1 MSRLAAGLALALAAG
16 IPAARGA
23 PALYAGEGGWA
34 AVTGIPDATL
44 PTDGPW
50 NHLEGVWI
58 GRLPEGTTKLEWGA
72 GAAKQVVE
80 PQAPPPPPAALPSSR
95 NAFGACVVRSLSVRF
110 DSVLRSRRWS
120 LIFTEENEQPDF
132 EPLALPEGRTAA
144 LALELEDAVSGQRWN
159 LRPERRGR
167 EGGRFTGRNDPR
179 LYAGTLDDGD
189 VDWTLIVVPK
199 ENGRLMLQGQLLLL
213 KSDVRLLR
221 WRLSVK
227 AGASGAPLLGTE
239 SPPVLLAVDGTD
251 ALALYP
257 DLAEP
262 RRFRAWADAPD
273 AVGLEFD
280 LAATKATG
288 NFPRRATFS
297 LEIEA
302 WKTADPETARA
313 EAMAKLAR
321 AGGAVALP
329 EFVAREGLGSV
340 PAFEPAAMRLSHP
353 GGFRDS
359 ADVLRYLQLRA
370 SGLFRDFDWAASAFT
385 CAAQDASGAPQLA
398 LDGAAAAL
406 AVNPDP
412 DLESMLEW
420 GQNRGLTLLERIR
433 RSGAKL
439 VWIRAGAW
447 PRRLDYGARALYL
460 CDYPAVWADG
470 SPAPAVD
477 LGHAEAE
484 LVSSLAC
491 ALKATGTGLLVEDGG
506 PLAPFTTYYADALV
520 CASADPDEMRRQR
533 ALAGPRPVLW
543 IAENPGAAAAAL
555 ARNLGFVRPGK
566 IEEN

>member
-1 MSRLAAGLALALAAG
+1 MSRSAVAWALALAAG
-16 IPAARGA
+16 ISAAQGQ
-23 PALYAGEGGWA
+23 PALFAGDGGWA
-34 AVTGIPDATL
+34 AVTGLPESTL

-50 NHLEGVWI
+50 RNLDGVWI
-58 GRLPEGTTKLEWGA
+58 GRLPEGTTKLEWGE
-72 GAAKQVVE
+72 GTAKQVVE
-80 PQAPPPPPAALPSSR
+80 PQLPPPPPTALPSSR
-95 NAFGACVVRSLSVRF
+95 NAFGACAVRSLSVRF

-120 LIFTEENEQPDF
+120 LIFTDEGENPGF
-132 EPLALPEGRTAA
+132 EPLFLPDDRAAA
-144 LALELEDAVSGQRWN
+144 LAMELEDVVSGQRWE

-167 EGGRFTGRNDPR
+167 EGGRFSGRSDPR

-213 KSDVRLLR
+213 KSDSRLFR
-221 WRLSVK
+221 WRLSVQ
-227 AGASGAPLLGTE
+227 AGAPGAPLLGME
-239 SPPVLLAVDGTD
+239 SPPVLLAASGTN
-251 ALALYP
+251 ALALFP

-262 RRFRAWADAPD
+262 RRFRALAETPD

-313 EAMAKLAR
+313 EALAKLAR

-329 EFVAREGLGSV
+329 EALAREGLGSV
-340 PAFEPAAMRLSHP
+340 SAFEPAAMRMAHP
-353 GGFRDS
+353 GGFRDRT
-359 ADVLRYLQLRA
+359 DVLRYLQLRA
-370 SGLFRDFDWAASAFT
+370 SGLFRDFDWAASAFQ
-385 CAAQDASGAPQLA
+385 CAAQDAQGEPQVA
-398 LDGAAAAL
+398 LDGEAAAL

-412 DLESMLEW
+412 DLEAMLEW
-420 GQNRGLTLLERIR
+420 GQNRGLTLLERVR
-433 RSGAKL
+433 RSGAKM
-439 VWIRAGAW
+439 VWIQAGAW

-460 CDYPAVWADG
+460 CDYPAVWADD

-484 LVSSLAC
+484 LISSLSC
-491 ALKATGTGLLVEDGG
+491 ALKASGTGLLVEDAG

-543 IAENPGAAAAAL
+543 TAPQPGAAAAEL
-555 ARNLGFVRPGK
+555 ARNLGFVRPGE

>member
-1 MSRLAAGLALALAAG
+1 MGRNRRGGRNRVGGSSVGSGSRSSSPHRCSAAA
-16 IPAARGA
+16 
-23 PALYAGEGGWA
+23 
-34 AVTGIPDATL
+34 
-44 PTDGPW
+44 
-50 NHLEGVWI
+50 
-58 GRLPEGTTKLEWGA
+58 
-72 GAAKQVVE
+72 
-80 PQAPPPPPAALPSSR
+80 SR
-95 NAFGACVVRSLSVRF
+95 NAFGACAVRSLSVRF
-110 DSVLRSRRWS
+110 DSVVRSRRWS
-120 LIFTEENEQPDF
+120 LIFTDEGETPDF
-132 EPLALPEGRTAA
+132 DPLSLPDDRAAA
-144 LALELEDAVSGQRWN
+144 LAMELEDVVSGQRWE

-167 EGGRFTGRNDPR
+167 EGGRFSGRSDPR

-189 VDWTLIVVPK
+189 IDWTLIVVPK

-213 KSDVRLLR
+213 KSDTRLFR
-221 WRLSVK
+221 WRLAVK
-227 AGASGAPLLGTE
+227 AGAPGAPLLGTE
-239 SPPVLLAVDGTD
+239 SPPVLLAVNGTD

-262 RRFRAWADAPD
+262 RRFRARTDTPD

-313 EAMAKLAR
+313 EATAKLAR

-329 EFVAREGLGSV
+329 EALAREGLGSV
-340 PAFEPAAMRLSHP
+340 PAFEPAAMRMSHP
-353 GGFRDS
+353 GGFRDRT
-359 ADVLRYLQLRA
+359 DVLRYLQLRA

-385 CAAQDASGAPQLA
+385 CAAQDAHGETQLA
-398 LDGAAAAL
+398 LDGEAAAL

-433 RSGAKL
+433 RSGAPG
-439 VWIRAGAW
+439 VWIQAGAW

-460 CDYPAVWADG
+460 CDYPAVWAEG
-470 SPAPAVD
+470 SAAPAVD

-484 LVSSLAC
+484 LVSSLSC

-506 PLAPFTTYYADALV
+506 PLAPFTTYYADALA

-543 IAENPGAAAAAL
+543 VTEHPGPDADEL
-555 ARNLGFVRPGK
+555 ARNLGFVRPGR
-566 IEEN
+566 IEED